1 MRLKSFTA
9 PSMAEAMALLR
20 RELGDDAIIVSTQR
34 ANGGDVRITA
44 ALEVEES
51 DEGPAGFG
59 GGAVQAAVDA
69 VRTALEL
76 HATPPRLIDKMVAAA
91 RATGLEDATLA
102 CAAALESTFAFAPLP
117 EHAAPRP
124 FMTIG
129 PPGAGKTMVVAKLAA
144 RSVIKGRAVGVIT
157 TDNQRA
163 GAMEQLAAFTKILRI
178 DLKSV
183 RGSEALRR
191 QVLALKPACDIVFID
206 SPGFNPFKPTE
217 MEFLQSLV
225 EAADVEPILVL
236 AAGGDANE
244 AGEIGESF
252 GAIGATRLFST
263 RLDMTRRLGAI
274 MAAADAAQLMLCDC
288 SSTPHVA
295 HGVSPLSPV
304 AMARLILPPSVQTEV
319 KDETFWTEAS

>member
-20 RELGDDAIIVSTQR
+20 KELGDDAIIVSTQR

-44 ALEVEES
+44 ALEAEDP
-51 DEGPAGFG
+51 DEDLPGFS
-59 GGAVQAAVDA
+59 GGATQAAVDA
-69 VRTALEL
+69 VRAALEQ
-76 HATPPRLIDKMVAAA
+76 HGTPARLVDKMVAAA
-91 RATGLEDATLA
+91 RATQLEDATLA
-102 CAAALESTFAFAPLP
+102 CAAALESVFAFAPLP
-117 EHAAPRP
+117 ELAAPRP
-124 FMTIG
+124 FMMIG

-144 RSVIKGRAVGVIT
+144 RSVIKGRAVSVIT

-163 GAMEQLAAFTKILRI
+163 GAMEQLVAFTKILRI

-183 RGSEALRR
+183 RGADALRR
-191 QVLALKPACDIVFID
+191 QVLTAKSQADIIYID
-206 SPGFNPFKPTE
+206 SPGFNPFRE
-217 MEFLQSLV
+217 ADMEFLRGLI
-225 EAADVEPILVL
+225 EAADVEPILVM
-236 AAGGDANE
+236 AAGGDAQE
-244 AGEIGESF
+244 AAEIGESF
-252 GAIGATRLFST
+252 GAAGATRLFST

-304 AMARLILPPSVQTEV
+304 AMARLILPPSVQTSV
-319 KDETFWTEAS
+319 KDETFWTEAQ

>member
-20 RELGDDAIIVSTQR
+20 KELGDDAIIVSTQR

-44 ALEVEES
+44 ALEAEEP
-51 DEGPAGFG
+51 DEELAAFGAGPG
-59 GGAVQAAVDA
+59 QAAVDA
-69 VRTALEL
+69 VRAALEQ
-76 HATPPRLIDKMVAAA
+76 HGTPPRLVDKMVAAA
-91 RATGLEDATLA
+91 RATQLEDATLA
-102 CAAALESTFAFAPLP
+102 CAAALESVFAFAPLP
-117 EHAAPRP
+117 ELSAPRP
-124 FMTIG
+124 FMMIG

-163 GAMEQLAAFTKILRI
+163 GAMEQLVAFTKILRL

-183 RGSEALRR
+183 RGPDALRR
-191 QVLALKPACDIVFID
+191 QVLTSKSQCDIIFID
-206 SPGFNPFKPTE
+206 SPGFNPFKETD
-217 MEFLQSLV
+217 MAFLRTLV

-236 AAGGDANE
+236 PAGGDALE
-244 AGEIGESF
+244 AGEIGEGF
-252 GAIGATRLFST
+252 GAVGATRLFST

-304 AMARLILPPSVQTEV
+304 AMARLILPPSVQTAV
-319 KDETFWTEAS
+319 KDETFWTEAH

>member
-9 PSMAEAMALLR
+9 PSMAEAMAILR

-44 ALEVEES
+44 ALEAEES
-51 DEGPAGFG
+51 DDGLG
-59 GGAVQAAVDA
+59 GGSLGVAVDA
-69 VRTALEL
+69 VRAALEQ
-76 HATPPRLIDKMVAAA
+76 HGTPPRLCEKLVAAA
-91 RATGLEDATLA
+91 RATELEDATLA
-102 CAAALESTFAFAPLP
+102 CAAALETHFAFAPLP
-117 EHAAPRP
+117 EHSAPRP
-124 FMTIG
+124 FMMIG

-144 RSVIKGRAVGVIT
+144 RSVIKNRAVGVIT

-183 RGSEALRR
+183 RGAEALRR
-191 QVLALKPACDIVFID
+191 QVLAMKPACDIIFID
-206 SPGFNPFKPTE
+206 SPGFNPFKQTD
-217 MEFLQSLV
+217 MDFLQSLV

-236 AAGGDANE
+236 AAGGDAVE

-252 GAIGATRLFST
+252 GSIGATRLFST